1 MIERNVPVKL
11 LMETRVD
18 DILRDEDIMDKY
30 RQAGVE
36 HIYVGVEAGTQVVVG
51 GIERMAPGAPLS
63 PNVLE
68 R

>member
-1 MIERNVPVKL
+1 MS
-11 LMETRVD
+11 
-18 DILRDEDIMDKY
+18 LREVSGGLW
-30 RQAGVE
+30 RGELEPGV
-36 HIYVGVEAGTQVVVG
+36 GSLRALWTQLGTQVVVG